1 LKSKQSV
8 TYGRRYLRFADT
20 VICITK
26 DTGFQGRDAMPIIE
40 AHILEGYEDGA
51 KTRLGKAL
59 TDAVQLVVPA
69 APDAITVI
77 LHEMPRGH
85 YMRGGVHRSG
95 APALP
100 DPCAVVRDYLA
111 AMEARD
117 LERARAMLGDG
128 FVMNFPGAAGLT
140 TLEELIAW
148 SKPRYRFVKKTY
160 DGFEPLQGDGH
171 AVVYARGTLYGEWPD
186 GAAFEGIRFIDR
198 FEITAGLIT
207 RQDVW
212 NDIAEVK
219 AAGKA

>member
-1 LKSKQSV
+1 
-8 TYGRRYLRFADT
+8 
-20 VICITK
+20 
-26 DTGFQGRDAMPIIE
+26 MPIIE
-40 AHILEGYEDGA
+40 AHVLEGYDNDA

-77 LHEMPRGH
+77 LHEMPRTH
-85 YMRGGVHRSG
+85 YMRGGTHRSG

-100 DPCAVVRDYLA
+100 DPCAAVRDYLA

-117 LERARAMLGDG
+117 LDSARAMLGAG
-128 FVMNFPGAAGLT
+128 FVMNFPGASDLT

-160 DGFEPLQGDGH
+160 DGFEALQGEGC

-186 GAAFEGIRFIDR
+186 GTPFDSIRFIDR
-198 FEITAGLIT
+198 FEVSAGKIT

-219 AAGKA
+219 ASGHPNA

>member
-1 LKSKQSV
+1 
-8 TYGRRYLRFADT
+8 
-20 VICITK
+20 
-26 DTGFQGRDAMPIIE
+26 MPIIE

-59 TDAVQLVVPA
+59 TEAVQMVVPA
-69 APDAITVI
+69 SPDAITVI

-85 YMRGGVHRSG
+85 YMRGGTHHSG

-160 DGFEPLQGDGH
+160 DGFEALQGDGH
-171 AVVYARGTLYGEWPD
+171 TVVYARGTLFGEWPD
-186 GAAFEGIRFIDR
+186 GAAFAGIRFIDR
-198 FEITAGLIT
+198 FEITGGTIT

-212 NDIAEVK
+212 NDIADVK

>member
-1 LKSKQSV
+1 
-8 TYGRRYLRFADT
+8 
-20 VICITK
+20 
-26 DTGFQGRDAMPIIE
+26 MPIIE
-40 AHILEGYEDGA
+40 AHVLEGYDDGA

-59 TDAVQLVVPA
+59 TDAVQMVVPA
-69 APDAITVI
+69 DPEAITVI
-77 LHEMPRGH
+77 LHEMPRAH
-85 YMRGGVHRSG
+85 YMRGGTHRSG

-117 LERARAMLGDG
+117 LEAARAILGDG
-128 FVMNFPGAAGLT
+128 FVMNFPGAAGMQ

-148 SKPRYRFVKKTY
+148 SKPRYQFVRKTY
-160 DGFEPLQGDGH
+160 EGFEALQGAGH
-171 AVVYARGTLYGEWPD
+171 AVVYARGTLFGAWPD

-198 FEITAGLIT
+198 FEVTGGRIT

-219 AAGKA
+219 VAGKA

>member
-1 LKSKQSV
+1 
-8 TYGRRYLRFADT
+8 
-20 VICITK
+20 
-26 DTGFQGRDAMPIIE
+26 MPIIE
-40 AHILEGYEDGA
+40 AHVLEGYDNDA

-77 LHEMPRGH
+77 LHEMPRAH
-85 YMRGGVHRSG
+85 YMRGGTHRSG

-117 LERARAMLGDG
+117 LETARAMLGDG
-128 FVMNFPGAAGLT
+128 FVMNFPGASGLR

-160 DGFEPLQGDGH
+160 DGFEALQGEGH

-198 FEITAGLIT
+198 FEVTAGQIT

-219 AAGKA
+219 AAGHPNA